1 MIAFFFF
8 QAEDGIRDSSV
19 TGVQTC
25 ALPISTRACRSPPR
39 FARYA
44 RVVLPGR
51 PGSARG
57 PLARPHR
64 HARHRDDPR
73 GAPGPCAALR
83 GGKGAPAMR
92 LRTVRTLTLT
102 MVGVATM
109 VAIASAQVPI
119 RVRGAIAKVSGQT
132 LTIAS
137 RDNSSVEVRLADTV
151 GVTAVVTA
159 ALSDIKTGA
168 FVGAAA
174 LPQPDGIFRAPQV
187 LIFPESGRGTGEG
200 PYPWDLSPGRTLTTA
215 PA

>member
-1 MIAFFFF
+1 
-8 QAEDGIRDSSV
+8 
-19 TGVQTC
+19 
-25 ALPISTRACRSPPR
+25 
-39 FARYA
+39 
-44 RVVLPGR
+44 
-51 PGSARG
+51 
-57 PLARPHR
+57 
-64 HARHRDDPR
+64 
-73 GAPGPCAALR
+73 
-83 GGKGAPAMR
+83 MR

-102 MVGVATM
+102 MVVVATM

-159 ALSDIKTGA
+159 TLSDIKTGA

-174 LPQPDGIFRAPQV
+174 LPQPDGTFRAQEV

-200 PYPWDLSPGRTLTTA
+200 HYPWDLSPGSTMTNATVDAMVERVEGPILTLKHKGGSVTVAVPTDVPIVTFAPGDKAMLQPGAHVFIPAQQHPDGTVTA
-215 PA
+215 ARVLVGKDGLVPPM

>member
-1 MIAFFFF
+1 
-8 QAEDGIRDSSV
+8 
-19 TGVQTC
+19 
-25 ALPISTRACRSPPR
+25 
-39 FARYA
+39 
-44 RVVLPGR
+44 
-51 PGSARG
+51 
-57 PLARPHR
+57 
-64 HARHRDDPR
+64 
-73 GAPGPCAALR
+73 
-83 GGKGAPAMR
+83 MR
-92 LRTVRTLTLT
+92 LKTVETLTLT
-102 MVGVATM
+102 MVVVATM

-174 LPQPDGIFRAPQV
+174 LPQPDGTFRAQEV

-200 PYPWDLSPGRTLTTA
+200 HYPWDLSPGSTMTNAAVDALVSGNDGTALTLKHKNGETKVVVPPDA
-215 PA
+215 PIVTLGPGDKSLLVPGAGVFVPAVKAADGTLSAGRVLVGKDGLMPPM